1 MSNFKREHTKAARA
15 FLDDIIEVY
24 RKHNLSLSHEDCHGA
39 FQIEPYDQLNIDWL
53 CEAYEVDPGQ
63 SPYPSPCPE
72 PLPEPITLAA
82 RIAEAVRAKPVGKCF
97 VCGAN
102 VEPELSVCS
111 EHCF

>member
-53 CEAYEVDPGQ
+53 CEAYEV
-63 SPYPSPCPE
+63 E
-72 PLPEPITLAA
+72 PVASTKPAA
-82 RIAEAVRAKPVGKCF
+82 PMCII
-97 VCGAN
+97 CGAHAS
-102 VEPELSVCS
+102 LSGQNLCPA
-111 EHCF
+111 HDF